1 MFKGGIKMN
10 NKIFAAA
17 NLIIVSVLSILYF
30 IIDYPYKNIIL
41 LILFILNIIGL
52 SINHMKRKKNK

>member
-1 MFKGGIKMN
+1 VFKGGIKMN

>member
-52 SINHMKRKKNK
+52 SINHMKRKKE